1 MGDSALHRQQEAAS
15 PTWEY
20 SSSDDFDYPST
31 IIPEENQE
39 DAPTDPEHVNVT
51 IAVND
56 NEFDQE
62 IAGYDDELALV
73 ESAFE
78 YLTNK
83 KYPPGCSKNHSEK
96 SRET

>member
-1 MGDSALHRQQEAAS
+1 MRTRLKHWRQQRQEASS

-20 SSSDDFDYPST
+20 SSSGDFDYPST

-39 DAPTDPEHVNVT
+39 DAPTDPEHINVT

-62 IAGYDDELALV
+62 IAGYDA
-73 ESAFE
+73 
-78 YLTNK
+78 
-83 KYPPGCSKNHSEK
+83 C
-96 SRET
+96 RECV